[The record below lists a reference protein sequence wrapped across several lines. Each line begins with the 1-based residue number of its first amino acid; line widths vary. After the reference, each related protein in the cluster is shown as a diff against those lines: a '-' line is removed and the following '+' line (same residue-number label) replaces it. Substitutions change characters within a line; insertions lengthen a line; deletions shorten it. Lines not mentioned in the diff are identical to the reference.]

1 MRQMQIPFSQDRSI
15 LRSDRG
21 TLLLFAVRRNF
32 EVLSQLSGGDE
43 RSGRESRQ
51 GAAFPS
57 DLADRGGG
65 DPLPARQRMIRM
77 IRV

>member
-1 MRQMQIPFSQDRSI
+1 MRQMQIPVSPDRSI

-21 TLLLFAVRRNF
+21 TLLFSAVWRNF

-43 RSGRESRQ
+43 RSRRESRQ
-51 GAAFPS
+51 GPVVPP

-65 DPLPARQRMIRM
+65 DPLPACQRMI
-77 IRV
+77 